1 MGRTNDKKNILIIFL
16 LVIIFVMS
24 VGFALLGS
32 NLKVTATGTVSGDW
46 DVHFVSE
53 TFEPITKTDGVK
65 VLTAQL
71 DSNKLSLTLNT
82 TFEKPGDIIE
92 YQFKIENTGS
102 IDAYLK
108 NVVVEGK
115 TENTDAIKLTYNV
128 KANDKQTTYAAGSI
142 IGNTP
147 QVTTTPNIT
156 TSLLNKQ
163 TVVNEQT
170 TTENNYLTV
179 TLEYLT
185 TADTVANDA
194 SATYTLNLQYEQTT
208 AN

>member
-1 MGRTNDKKNILIIFL
+1 MGRRNDKKNILIIFL
-16 LVIIFVMS
+16 LIIIFVMS

-115 TENTDAIKLTYNV
+115 AENTDAIKLTYDV
-128 KANDKQTTYAAGSI
+128 KGNDKQTTYAAGSI

-147 QVTTTPNIT
+147 QVTIAPNTT

-170 TTENNYLTV
+170 TTQNNPDGKIHLP
-179 TLEYLT
+179 
-185 TADTVANDA
+185 
-194 SATYTLNLQYEQTT
+194 S
-208 AN
+208 